1 MVVAMS
7 DADDAAEAPGSQ
19 SHLARWIVLIALAV
33 LAAAFGRQMA
43 IGSADKKFEQRLR
56 ELDDNRN

>member
-1 MVVAMS
+1 MVVSMS
-7 DADDAAEAPGSQ
+7 DAENTADSGGN
-19 SHLARWIVLIALAV
+19 SHIARWVVLIAFAV